1 LGFFIYP
8 VSQVFFFFALL
19 NLAKIFFL
27 KAPEPRRESQPLDTE
42 KTRRMLDLKKEV
54 TYLALIFFNLIF
66 IHLQTSL
73 ILLSHQIG
81 TGINKYYFSMLI
93 IIIFILIP
101 YYHIRR
107 RMILTERS

>member
-1 LGFFIYP
+1 
-8 VSQVFFFFALL
+8 
-19 NLAKIFFL
+19 
-27 KAPEPRRESQPLDTE
+27 
-42 KTRRMLDLKKEV
+42 MLDLKKEV